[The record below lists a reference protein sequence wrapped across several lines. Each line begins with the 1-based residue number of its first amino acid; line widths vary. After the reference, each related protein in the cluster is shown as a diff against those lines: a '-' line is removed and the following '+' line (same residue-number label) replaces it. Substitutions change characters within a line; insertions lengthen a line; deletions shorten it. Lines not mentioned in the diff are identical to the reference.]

1 MAAPLR
7 VIVFGKQGSGKGT
20 LATRLTDQLGIP
32 HISTGDMLR
41 AAAASGSE
49 FGEKVAAII
58 DAGELV
64 SDEVMEDVVR
74 GRLAEADAQPG
85 FILDGY
91 PRTKGQAEF
100 LDDLLAPEGISVV
113 IELDVPDE
121 VVLRRIEDRRVCSN
135 CAAVYALGVDES
147 ADSGVCVKCGGAVVQ
162 RKDGISLEVVQ
173 KRLDAFREQTEPLL
187 GYFSERGL
195 LERVNGVG
203 DPDEIAAA
211 VVALIRA
218 RQG

>member
-20 LATRLTDQLGIP
+20 LATRLSDQLGIP

-49 FGEKVAAII
+49 FGKQVAEII

-64 SDEVMEDVVR
+64 SDQMMEDVVR
-74 GRLAEADAQPG
+74 GRLAEPDAQPG

-100 LDDLLAPEGISVV
+100 LDDLLAPEGIGVV
-113 IELDVPDE
+113 IELDVADE
-121 VVLRRIEDRRVCSN
+121 IVVRRIVGRRVCES
-135 CAAVYALGVDES
+135 CASVYATGVDES
-147 ADSGVCVKCGGAVVQ
+147 ADTGVCAKCGGAVVKCGDDTEQ
-162 RKDGISLEVVQ
+162 KVQ
-173 KRLDAFREQTEPLL
+173 TRLDAFREQTEPLL